1 MNVLAIAWKSIR
13 ERALV
18 SSLTMLSVALGV
30 ALMVTVLVINGIVT
44 QVFNQSSSAY
54 DLVVG
59 AKGSGLQLVLNT
71 IFYMDKPIENVPY
84 KFYLQLTKLRA
95 VEHAIPVALGDSTAD
110 GKYRIVGT
118 TAEYFDVEYI
128 PGNAKSPGKR
138 FRYAS
143 GSCFTKAFEAVLG
156 AKVAKTYG
164 WKLGDTFKIAHGGN
178 TEDIHADIFTVT
190 GVLAPTGTP
199 ADRAVF
205 VHLDGF
211 FQMSGHAKPL
221 AEAEEKSRQAAG
233 EAQDLTKPTAAIKVA
248 EQPSPKPGELSD
260 DEKEVT
266 AILVRIKPGSAL
278 AGPMLRGKINDGLTA
293 QAVNPFEQI
302 NWLMKNLVGNVRVA
316 LLVLTA
322 FILLV
327 SGVGIFVSI
336 YNSLAERR
344 REIAVLRALGASR
357 RTIFSIILGEAT
369 LLCLLGGLFGLLL
382 GHALVFIAAPI
393 VEARSDMLVNPFAFE
408 PAELLLLPGL
418 LVIALLVGW
427 GAGTAAYRTDVAK
440 GLQS

>member
-1 MNVLAIAWKSIR
+1 
-13 ERALV
+13 
-18 SSLTMLSVALGV
+18 
-30 ALMVTVLVINGIVT
+30 
-44 QVFNQSSSAY
+44 
-54 DLVVG
+54 
-59 AKGSGLQLVLNT
+59 
-71 IFYMDKPIENVPY
+71 
-84 KFYLQLTKLRA
+84 
-95 VEHAIPVALGDSTAD
+95 
-110 GKYRIVGT
+110 
-118 TAEYFDVEYI
+118 
-128 PGNAKSPGKR
+128 
-138 FRYAS
+138 
-143 GSCFTKAFEAVLG
+143 
-156 AKVAKTYG
+156 
-164 WKLGDTFKIAHGGN
+164 
-178 TEDIHADIFTVT
+178 
-190 GVLAPTGTP
+190 
-199 ADRAVF
+199 
-205 VHLDGF
+205 
-211 FQMSGHAKPL
+211 
-221 AEAEEKSRQAAG
+221 
-233 EAQDLTKPTAAIKVA
+233 
-248 EQPSPKPGELSD
+248 
-260 DEKEVT
+260 
-266 AILVRIKPGSAL
+266 
-278 AGPMLRGKINDGLTA
+278 MLRGKINDGLTA

-440 GLQS
+440 GRQS